1 MKPRRGVFFII
12 CLLSLSLS
20 LFLGCASLVEKPPPL
35 PERPPAVKPTP
46 PPLPKAPPALT
57 AVAPEDVPP
66 LEDDMDL
73 LSLERAVAGS
83 LRYFGRLSEK
93 RTCRFGESQ
102 YTVKEMK
109 ESLTLFLDIMRGP
122 GSREQ
127 KERRLKESFDFF
139 KAAGRG
145 EKRSVL
151 FTGYYEPILEGSFVK
166 KTQYRHPIYEVPGD
180 MVVANLGKFKTKFRG
195 ERIVGRVVGRE
206 VVPYY
211 NRKEIDGDGVLA
223 NRGLEIAWL
232 ADPVDVF
239 FLHIQGS
246 GLVRLADGGFM
257 QVSYAESNG
266 RPYRGIGRLL
276 LDQGKVTEKDLSLGG
291 IKKYLRDN
299 PGEMA
304 AILNHNESY
313 VFFRIVEEGPVGS
326 IGVPLTGGRSIATD
340 LELFPR
346 GALSF
351 IRLRKPLLDENK
363 RITSWV
369 GFSRFVLNQD
379 TGGVIKGP
387 GRADVFCG
395 RGLEAEVFAGSLSEE
410 GELYFLVKKKE
421 RTPR

>member
-1 MKPRRGVFFII
+1 
-12 CLLSLSLS
+12 
-20 LFLGCASLVEKPPPL
+20 
-35 PERPPAVKPTP
+35 
-46 PPLPKAPPALT
+46 
-57 AVAPEDVPP
+57 
-66 LEDDMDL
+66 
-73 LSLERAVAGS
+73 
-83 LRYFGRLSEK
+83 
-93 RTCRFGESQ
+93 
-102 YTVKEMK
+102 
-109 ESLTLFLDIMRGP
+109 MRGP

-127 KERRLKESFDFF
+127 KERRVKESFDFF

-195 ERIVGRVVGRE
+195 ERIGGRVVGRE

-313 VFFRIVEEGPVGS
+313 VFYRIVEEGPVGS

-379 TGGVIKGP
+379 AGGVIKGP

-395 RGLEAEVFAGSLSEE
+395 RGLRRRSSRAVSA
-410 GELYFLVKKKE
+410 KKE
-421 RTPR
+421 NFISWSKRRGGSR

>member
-1 MKPRRGVFFII
+1 
-12 CLLSLSLS
+12 
-20 LFLGCASLVEKPPPL
+20 
-35 PERPPAVKPTP
+35 
-46 PPLPKAPPALT
+46 
-57 AVAPEDVPP
+57 
-66 LEDDMDL
+66 
-73 LSLERAVAGS
+73 
-83 LRYFGRLSEK
+83 
-93 RTCRFGESQ
+93 
-102 YTVKEMK
+102 
-109 ESLTLFLDIMRGP
+109 
-122 GSREQ
+122 
-127 KERRLKESFDFF
+127 
-139 KAAGRG
+139 
-145 EKRSVL
+145 
-151 FTGYYEPILEGSFVK
+151 
-166 KTQYRHPIYEVPGD
+166 
-180 MVVANLGKFKTKFRG
+180 
-195 ERIVGRVVGRE
+195 
-206 VVPYY
+206 
-211 NRKEIDGDGVLA
+211 
-223 NRGLEIAWL
+223 
-232 ADPVDVF
+232 
-239 FLHIQGS
+239 
-246 GLVRLADGGFM
+246 VRLADGGFM

-379 TGGVIKGP
+379 AGGVIKGP